1 MEFIPFTMAHTPLK
15 ITIEEAHAEV
25 KYAWDNAYSPAS
37 IAHAVRSFE
46 RIPVCFRINLFIA
59 RLCFRG
65 IYFPQM
71 GPMAWVKLL
80 VQNRRIIYE
89 LVKEGFETN
98 WGENPRIPWHA
109 PVAQSASHG
118 IQA

>member
-1 MEFIPFTMAHTPLK
+1 
-15 ITIEEAHAEV
+15 V
-25 KYAWDNAYSPAS
+25 KYAWDNAYSPTS